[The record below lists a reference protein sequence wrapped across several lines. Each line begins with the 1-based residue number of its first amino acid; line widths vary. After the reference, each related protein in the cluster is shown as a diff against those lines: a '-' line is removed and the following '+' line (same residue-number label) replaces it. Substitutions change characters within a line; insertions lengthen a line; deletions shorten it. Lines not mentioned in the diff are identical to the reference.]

1 MIAQKRDANEPAI
14 VQALRRVGCVWIPM
28 DKMAGFDGI
37 VISPRNG
44 THIYEIKDPS
54 KRWKLTDA
62 ETRRKSEVEAAGGL
76 YCVVLSAEQA
86 LIIAG
91 YL

>member
-1 MIAQKRDANEPAI
+1 
-14 VQALRRVGCVWIPM
+14 M

-37 VISPRNG
+37 AISPRTG
-44 THIYEIKDPS
+44 THIYEIKDPA
-54 KRWKLTDA
+54 KRWKLTEA
-62 ETRRKSEVEAAGGL
+62 EQKRKAEVEAAGGL
-76 YCVVLSAEQA
+76 YCVVLSVEQA